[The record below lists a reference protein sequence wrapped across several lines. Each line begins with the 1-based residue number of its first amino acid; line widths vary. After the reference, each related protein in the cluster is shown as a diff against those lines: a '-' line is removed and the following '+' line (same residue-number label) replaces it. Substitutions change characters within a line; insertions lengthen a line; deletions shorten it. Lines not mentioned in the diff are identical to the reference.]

1 MAAPRAR
8 PGYSGPPEGVLL
20 WSGRLDKNGSV
31 TITGNSA
38 SFGELTGELPGVP
51 VMIEVDQRDF
61 ALAET
66 PSPSNGWRRITI
78 RSRSKRHSVV
88 SIKWSVMR

>member
-1 MAAPRAR
+1 
-8 PGYSGPPEGVLL
+8 
-20 WSGRLDKNGSV
+20 
-31 TITGNSA
+31 
-38 SFGELTGELPGVP
+38 
-51 VMIEVDQRDF
+51 MIEVDQRDF

-88 SIKWSVMR
+88 SIKWYVMK